1 VSYNYY
7 TRTRAPRGTFVPS
20 PVFFGIVA
28 VWVAA
33 GALAWMDV
41 GNATFNTFVFVV
53 DGWLLT
59 LCLHE
64 YAHAVAAYFG
74 GDYGV
79 IHRGYLKLN
88 PIKYMHPVLSI
99 VLPVVFLIIGGIPLP
114 GGAVMID
121 HHELKSK
128 KWDTMVSLA
137 GPAMNFVFALIM
149 AVPFLV
155 GVDFLAHPVFWSAL
169 AALIWIEVL
178 AAIFNLIP
186 VPGLDGG
193 NALYPWLSHDWRRG
207 FDAVRPYAV
216 LVVFLL
222 LWQTR
227 IARPFYD
234 FVFWLLEKLNVPDL
248 LVSIGLT
255 QLLFWK
261 Y

>member
-1 VSYNYY
+1 
-7 TRTRAPRGTFVPS
+7 
-20 PVFFGIVA
+20 
-28 VWVAA
+28 
-33 GALAWMDV
+33 
-41 GNATFNTFVFVV
+41 
-53 DGWLLT
+53 
-59 LCLHE
+59 
-64 YAHAVAAYFG
+64 
-74 GDYGV
+74 
-79 IHRGYLKLN
+79 
-88 PIKYMHPVLSI
+88 
-99 VLPVVFLIIGGIPLP
+99 LPVVFLIIGGIPLP

-227 IARPFYD
+227 IARPFQD
-234 FVFWLLEKLNVPDL
+234 LVFWVLARLNVPDYM
-248 LVSIGLT
+248 VGIGMAK
-255 QLLFWK
+255 LLFWK